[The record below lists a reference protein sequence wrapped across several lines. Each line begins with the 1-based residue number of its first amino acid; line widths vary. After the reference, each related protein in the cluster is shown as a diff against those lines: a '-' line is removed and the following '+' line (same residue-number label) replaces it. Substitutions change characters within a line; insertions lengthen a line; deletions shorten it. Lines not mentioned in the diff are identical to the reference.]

1 MRLEEER
8 PTAPPTARFVPRN
21 LESLGLAD
29 LKTYI
34 DELREEIARAE
45 ADIVK
50 KGRSRDAAEAFFKF
64 KE

>member
-1 MRLEEER
+1 MRLEEEL
-8 PTAPPTARFVPRN
+8 PTAPPAARFVPRN

-50 KGRSRDAAEAFFKF
+50 KGRSRDAAEAYFKF